1 MRLSEEDEILGA
13 DLAEHGIEEKTCK
26 KHEYCKKNKKRKE
39 ISIQYSSVLC
49 KKCENSKEI
58 GIQYS
63 SVLCKKRE
71 NSKEVGIQYS
81 SVLSNKFSVEED
93 EEQRKV
99 IVFGI

>member
-13 DLAEHGIEEKTCK
+13 DLAEYGIEEKTCK
-26 KHEYCKKNKKRKE
+26 KHEYYKKNKKKE
-39 ISIQYSSVLC
+39 IGIQYSNVLC

-93 EEQRKV
+93 EDRRKV

>member
-1 MRLSEEDEILGA
+1 MSCNIWFEIIRRRWNSWGWF
-13 DLAEHGIEEKTCK
+13 
-26 KHEYCKKNKKRKE
+26 
-39 ISIQYSSVLC
+39 SIQYSNVLC